1 MKLIF
6 LCHVAGIWSHAFVY
20 PKGWTLNQSWIRKYS
35 INIHIYSYFLNFSKV
50 IPQYYKYLA
59 NTFVRLCLGCWR
71 QKDEYQTQLVSEKYS
86 VSWVS
91 QTMKANNVN
100 DGKNARTEY
109 KTMHVI

>member
-1 MKLIF
+1 MRLIF
-6 LCHVAGIWSHAFVY
+6 LCYVAGISSHAFVD

-35 INIHIYSYFLNFSKV
+35 INSHIYSYLLNFSKV

-59 NTFVRLCLGCWR
+59 NTFVRLGLGCQR

-86 VSWVS
+86 ASWVS
-91 QTMKANNVN
+91 QTMKANNVS
-100 DGKNARTEY
+100 DGKDARTEY